1 MGVCNMQ
8 IKYSFLCEAAN
19 LSNGSLNA
27 LGIFDTIRTLK
38 FPCQHPRFT
47 YVANIEFERSEIGKH
62 PFTLSFVGLDGNNI
76 MPPLRGEINV
86 NPTSLRNSLVLQMNN
101 IKFPEEGA
109 FKFDLT
115 IDDTQ
120 ICSDILKVVLVKQVN
135 PVMAAPR
142 S

>member
-1 MGVCNMQ
+1 ML

-47 YVANIEFERSEIGKH
+47 YVANIEFERSEVGKH
-62 PFTLSFVGLDGNNI
+62 PFILSFVGLDGKDV
-76 MPPLRGEINV
+76 MPPLRGEITV
-86 NPTSLRNSLVLQMNN
+86 NPVGLRNSLILQLNN

-109 FKFDLT
+109 YKFDLT
-115 IDDTQ
+115 VEGKH
-120 ICSDILKVVLVKQVN
+120 ICTDILKVVQVKQIGN
-135 PVMAAPR
+135 PPGMPR
-142 S
+142 P